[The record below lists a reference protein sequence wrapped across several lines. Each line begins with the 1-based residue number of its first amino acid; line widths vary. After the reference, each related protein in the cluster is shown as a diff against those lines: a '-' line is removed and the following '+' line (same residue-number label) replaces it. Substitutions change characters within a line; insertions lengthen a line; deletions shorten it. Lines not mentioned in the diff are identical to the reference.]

1 MSLQSATAAGICPG
15 WRASESPFS
24 FGFRSFSLPFLF
36 YFLVL
41 FFSCFFVFCFHFYY
55 SLSAFLFFA
64 YFSFLFLSA
73 LEMCLREKSRLST
86 RLAFGSQTINPTG
99 IFHIQSPTVDRSA
112 SPCKPSTRVLP
123 LLGPALTTWRPSLVD
138 WRPSLVVELSLI
150 AVSNGMFGPFGRH
163 GFVRRSVASSPSP
176 SSCASAGTWR
186 REGAWFLWFSPIL
199 QRGEASNYCIKLY

>member
-1 MSLQSATAAGICPG
+1 MPNVSFRLLCHKFFACRVSLQSATAAGICPG

-86 RLAFGSQTINPTG
+86 RLAFGS
-99 IFHIQSPTVDRSA
+99 
-112 SPCKPSTRVLP
+112 
-123 LLGPALTTWRPSLVD
+123 
-138 WRPSLVVELSLI
+138 
-150 AVSNGMFGPFGRH
+150 VSFF
-163 GFVRRSVASSPSP
+163 
-176 SSCASAGTWR
+176 
-186 REGAWFLWFSPIL
+186 FSPRNFSVHSPIAML
-199 QRGEASNYCIKLY
+199 WGLAKLKGGRAPSGHRQSWWADGVPVMF